1 MDQVVQIVGALLVLA
16 AFAAVQLEW
25 MRPHSLCYLGLNLA
39 GSSILT
45 YVALIGEQWGFL
57 LLDGVWAVASAWS
70 LAVTLRTAP

>member
-1 MDQVVQIVGALLVLA
+1 MAQLVQIVGALLVLA

-25 MRPHSLCYLGLNLA
+25 MRPNSRRYLGLNLA

-57 LLDGVWAVASAWS
+57 LLDGVWAIASAWS